1 MASAESIAIRC
12 DKALATLEAEL
23 SRLGVKVAPIPR
35 LNRDKI
41 MLRAIQL
48 EALLA
53 YVQQVQ
59 KPESL
64 PVTAKRKP
72 RKPRQQKAR
81 T

>member
-12 DKALATLEAEL
+12 DKALATLESEL

-48 EALLA
+48 EALVG

-59 KPESL
+59 IPESL
-64 PVTAKRKP
+64 PVTPKRRT
-72 RKPRQQKAR
+72 RKARKAR